1 MSFDFDGSLPFSLL
15 LQMPFANCQMDAHL
29 GHEVIHFFRNGFI
42 AIEHSTLIPS
52 RPLYIL

>member
-1 MSFDFDGSLPFSLL
+1 MSFDFDGSLPFSML

-42 AIEHSTLIPS
+42 AIEQSTLIPS